1 MIISR
6 NNRPAGV
13 TAATGKLLANPN
25 RSIRHLEEVLL
36 ERSENDGITETTAR
50 VYYKVWE
57 MACFGGFL
65 MGRARLRKAWRVSS
79 GRKAFMWPIR
89 WSTAPSTV
97 SH

>member
-1 MIISR
+1 M
-6 NNRPAGV
+6 
-13 TAATGKLLANPN
+13 ATGKLLANPN
-25 RSIRHLEEVLL
+25 RSIRHLGEVPL

-50 VYYKVWE
+50 VYYWVSE
-57 MACFGGFL
+57 MACFGG
-65 MGRARLRKAWRVSS
+65 LRKAWRPSS